1 MIQKVKLITREG
13 KKLWA
18 TELLLLQIFI
28 LT

>member
-13 KKLWA
+13 KKVMA
-18 TELLLLQIFI
+18 TELLLLRIFI